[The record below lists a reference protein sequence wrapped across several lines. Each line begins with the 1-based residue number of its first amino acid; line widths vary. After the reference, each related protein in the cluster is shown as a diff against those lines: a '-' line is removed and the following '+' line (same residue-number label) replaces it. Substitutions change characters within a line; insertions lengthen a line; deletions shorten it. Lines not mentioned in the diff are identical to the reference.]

1 MKISA
6 FVTLF
11 LFITNVHAGGDL
23 RAGKITTFQT
33 KGNVTIFNFKQTE
46 KNDPLLMGC
55 SSFRVIHAYRHVP
68 WYAGI
73 PFIDIKTSHPTVVA
87 QTQKALSYIKK
98 AHKEKTLIRFGY
110 MGSGLE
116 LTDKKCVFKSRGLLG
131 DSYRILSFYNPV

>member
-11 LFITNVHAGGDL
+11 LLITNIYAGGDL
-23 RAGKITTFQT
+23 KAGKITSFQT
-33 KGNVTIFNFKQTE
+33 KGNVTIFDFKQTE

-55 SSFRVIHAYRHVP
+55 SSFKVIHAYRHVP
-68 WYAGI
+68 WYAVI
-73 PFIDIKTSHPTVVA
+73 PFIDVKTSHPTVA
-87 QTQKALSYIKK
+87 QTKKALFYIKK
-98 AHKEKTLIRFGY
+98 AYKEKTLIRFGY

-116 LTDKKCVFKSRGLLG
+116 LTNKPCVFKSRGLLG